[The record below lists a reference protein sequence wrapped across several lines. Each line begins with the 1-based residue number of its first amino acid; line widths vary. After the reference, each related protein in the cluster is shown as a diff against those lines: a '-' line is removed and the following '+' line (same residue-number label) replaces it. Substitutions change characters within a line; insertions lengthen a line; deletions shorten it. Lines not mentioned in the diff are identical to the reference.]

1 MRRQAFD
8 ALTDPRDS
16 ADTAPMPN
24 VISAPVEWIK
34 SVGALRLPPRADAR
48 LQQLMDRNTEGLLP
62 KTEREEMAALVE
74 LSQRLSLLRAEALS
88 LLGQHP

>member
-1 MRRQAFD
+1 
-8 ALTDPRDS
+8 
-16 ADTAPMPN
+16 MPN